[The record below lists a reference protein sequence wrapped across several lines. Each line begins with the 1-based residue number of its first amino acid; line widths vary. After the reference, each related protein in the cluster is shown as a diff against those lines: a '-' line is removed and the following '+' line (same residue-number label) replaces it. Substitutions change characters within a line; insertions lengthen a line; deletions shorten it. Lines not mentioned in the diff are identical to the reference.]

1 MIDPNSIIDAG
12 KIVDDY
18 IAELKKKISDLE
30 AQLLQQNAQMEKYDE
45 DIAFLEC
52 LRAAGVDNW
61 EGYDEAQKMMREY
74 DEDEDEE

>member
-12 KIVDDY
+12 KVVDDY
-18 IAELKKKISDLE
+18 IKELKKKISDLE
-30 AQLLQQNAQMEKYDE
+30 KQLEENEK

-61 EGYDEAQKMMREY
+61 DGYDEAIQMMK
-74 DEDEDEE
+74 DNS

>member
-12 KIVDDY
+12 KVVDDY

-30 AQLLQQNAQMEKYDE
+30 AQLLQQNAQLEKCDD
-45 DIAFLEC
+45 DICFLEC

-61 EGYDEAQKMMREY
+61 EGYDEALRMMN
-74 DEDEDEE
+74 DGED

>member
-30 AQLLQQNAQMEKYDE
+30 SQLEKCDK
-45 DIAFLEC
+45 DIQFLNC
-52 LRAAGVDNW
+52 LRACGVDNW
-61 EGYDEAQKMMREY
+61 EGYGEARKMMREK
-74 DEDEDEE
+74 